1 MPIIWVLI
9 KEHFNHI
16 PLGLIML
23 VIIELLIEYGV
34 VPRIELIKGLDI
46 YLVGCYIGVN
56 AEKFLECKNGILT
69 IVSTIF
75 IILVLLEKIFL
86 ISVGVNPVCAL
97 LDYLLM
103 PWIVIGVLIIIA
115 YFLQTYFPMVWKVL
129 TGGRGI
135 YKKT

>member
-1 MPIIWVLI
+1 
-9 KEHFNHI
+9 
-16 PLGLIML
+16 ML

-46 YLVGCYIGVN
+46 YLVGCYIGLN
-56 AEKFLECKNGILT
+56 AEKFLECKNRTLT

-86 ISVGVNPVCAL
+86 ISFGVNPVCAL